1 MKKSKLVIELGYDNT
16 GKTFWTISSPKG
28 GELNLTEIAN
38 KFVNMNGGGI
48 YAVILNCNGGE
59 QLDKISRVDA
69 YDIFDLIDQVIRMV

>member
-1 MKKSKLVIELGYDNT
+1 MKKQKLVIELGYDNT

-48 YAVILNCNGGE
+48 YAVILNCKGGE
-59 QLDKISRVDA
+59 QFDKISRVDV
-69 YDIFDLIDQVIRMV
+69 YDIFDLIDKVIRMV

>member
-28 GELNLTEIAN
+28 GELNLTEIVN

-59 QLDKISRVDA
+59 QFDKISRVDV
-69 YDIFDLIDQVIRMV
+69 YDIFDLIDKVIRMV

>member
-16 GKTFWTISSPKG
+16 GKTLWTISSPKG

-38 KFVNMNGGGI
+38 KFVNMNGGGV

-59 QLDKISRVDA
+59 QFDKISRVDV
-69 YDIFDLIDQVIRMV
+69 YDIFDLIDQVIWMD

>member
-28 GELNLTEIAN
+28 GELSLTEIAN

-59 QLDKISRVDA
+59 QLDKISRVDV

>member
-59 QLDKISRVDA
+59 QFDKISRVDV
-69 YDIFDLIDQVIRMV
+69 YDIFDLIDKGIRMV

>member
-59 QLDKISRVDA
+59 QFDKVSRVDV
-69 YDIFDLIDQVIRMV
+69 YDIFDLIDKVIRMV